1 MGGDPDDPQQ
11 DASTVHIYRMAFN
24 GLVKKS
30 PVSAD
35 IFHIFSF
42 LDPGEIPLDI
52 LIEGSQ
58 GLAGHTRL
66 SKVIKSP
73 VEYLT
78 AVAAMRSGS
87 LAQYQEKGRNKTLW
101 IHDLVQY
108 LGRQWL
114 NSGEQR
120 EWMERTIDVVN
131 CAYPDAL
138 DTYDSWKK
146 AKKYRK
152 HVMSCARHAED
163 LNIQNLHL
171 GELVMRMSWY
181 LRQIGELAVAKQL
194 AIQAVKCAKVL
205 CEGQQQHMNAISNL
219 GLMHYSLAS
228 FRDAQKYFEMAL
240 EMAKN
245 LRGPG
250 YVDTGIGNNLALI
263 YYQQGRFK
271 EAEKHHL
278 QIYLR
283 RREVLG
289 DYHPETLGAM
299 GSLANSY
306 HFQGRLEEALELK
319 KRILDGRKKRL
330 GDTHPETWGAM
341 GSLATT
347 FSDMGFWSE
356 AEMLQAEV
364 LKGRED
370 QWGTS
375 NPESLAAK
383 GALSYTFYLQ
393 GRFDEAAVLQEQVL
407 KERNTLWTDNHVE
420 TLGAMKHLG
429 NTYRCQG
436 RLQKAA
442 ALQEHAVFGMD
453 SLLGKENPEYL
464 EALGDLATTYREQQ
478 LVVGA
483 ENYERQVKNER
494 ERIWGP
500 NYTEILRSME
510 ALSRKHQGFAH

>member
-1 MGGDPDDPQQ
+1 
-11 DASTVHIYRMAFN
+11 MAFN

-42 LDPGEIPLDI
+42 LDPEEIPLDI
-52 LIEGSQ
+52 LAEGSV
-58 GLAGHTRL
+58 GLAGNSRL
-66 SKVIKSP
+66 LEVIKSP

-78 AVAAMRSGS
+78 ALAAIRSGS
-87 LAQYQEKGRNKTLW
+87 LAQQLEKGRNKAFW

-114 NSGEQR
+114 NSDEQR
-120 EWMERTIDVVN
+120 EWIERTIDIVN
-131 CAYPDAL
+131 CAYPDTL
-138 DTYDSWKK
+138 DTYDSWER

-152 HVMSCARHAED
+152 HGISCAKHAED

-171 GELVMRMSWY
+171 GDLMMRMSWF
-181 LRQIGELAVAKQL
+181 LRQTGDLTAAKQL
-194 AIQAVKCAKVL
+194 ALRAVDCTKVL
-205 CEGQQQHMNAISNL
+205 CEGQQQHMNSISNL
-219 GLMHYSLAS
+219 GLMYYSLSS
-228 FRDAQKYFEMAL
+228 FRDAQEYWEMAL
-240 EMAKN
+240 EMAKK
-245 LRGPG
+245 LLGPG

-283 RREVLG
+283 RKEVLG
-289 DYHPETLGAM
+289 DYHPETLSAM

-330 GDTHPETWGAM
+330 GDTHPETWGAI

-347 FSDMGFWSE
+347 FSDMGFLSA
-356 AEMLQAEV
+356 AEVLQAEV

-370 QWGTS
+370 QWGST

-393 GRFDEAAVLQEQVL
+393 GRFDEAAVLQQQVL
-407 KERNTLWTDNHVE
+407 KERNILWTDNHVE

-429 NTYRCQG
+429 NTCRRQG
-436 RLQKAA
+436 RLQEAA
-442 ALQEHAVFGMD
+442 TLQEHAVFGMEC
-453 SLLGKENPEYL
+453 LLGKDNPEYL
-464 EALGDLATTYREQQ
+464 DALNDLATTYREQG

-483 ENYERQVKNER
+483 EKYERQVKSER

-500 NYTEILRSME
+500 HHAEILRSME